1 MPLLKKHVMKEK
13 QILAVIDTNV
23 IVSALLSHDGKSNP
37 SIVLTNVIS
46 GNITPLYNEDIISE
60 YKDVLSRDKFPFR
73 QEDIE
78 STIDL
83 FVKKGILIDSTVP
96 IKENYPDLDDV
107 VFYEVAMSMDGTY
120 LVTGNI
126 KHFPINSMVV
136 TPAEMVE
143 ILKD

>member
-1 MPLLKKHVMKEK
+1 MKKK

-23 IVSALLSHDGKSNP
+23 IVSALLNHDGESNP
-37 SIVLTNVIS
+37 SIVLTSVIS
-46 GNITPLYNEDIISE
+46 GSITPLYNENILSE

-96 IKENYPDLDDV
+96 VKENFVDLDDV
-107 VFYEVAMSMDGTY
+107 VFYEVAMSMEGTY
-120 LVTGNI
+120 LITGNI
-126 KHFPINSMVV
+126 KHFPINSIVV

-143 ILKD
+143 KLKD

>member
-1 MPLLKKHVMKEK
+1 MKEK

-73 QEDIE
+73 QEDVE

>member
-1 MPLLKKHVMKEK
+1 MKEEK
-13 QILAVIDTNV
+13 ILAVIDTNV
-23 IVSALLSHDGKSNP
+23 IVSALLDHDRESNP
-37 SIVLTNVIS
+37 SIILDDILS
-46 GNITPLYNEDIISE
+46 GIITPLYNDEILSE
-60 YKDVLSRDKFPFR
+60 YRDVLSRDKFSFLKS
-73 QEDIE
+73 DIE
-78 STIDL
+78 NTLNL
-83 FVKKGILIDSTVP
+83 FLEKGIKVDTIVP
-96 IKENYPDLDDV
+96 VEDTFSDLDDV

>member
-1 MPLLKKHVMKEK
+1 MKEK

-23 IVSALLSHDGKSNP
+23 IVSALLNHDGESNP
-37 SIVLTNVIS
+37 SIVLTSVIS
-46 GNITPLYNEDIISE
+46 GSITPLYNENILSE

-73 QEDIE
+73 QEDVE

-96 IKENYPDLDDV
+96 IKENFPDLDDV
-107 VFYEVAMSMDGTY
+107 VFYEVAMSMEGTY

-126 KHFPINSMVV
+126 KHFPINSIVV

-143 ILKD
+143 KLKD

>member
-1 MPLLKKHVMKEK
+1 MKEK

-23 IVSALLSHDGKSNP
+23 IVSALLNHDGESNP
-37 SIVLTNVIS
+37 SIVLTNVIF

-107 VFYEVAMSMDGTY
+107 VFYEVAMSMEGTY

-126 KHFPINSMVV
+126 KHFPINSIVV
-136 TPAEMVE
+136 TPAEMVKK
-143 ILKD
+143 LKD

>member
-1 MPLLKKHVMKEK
+1 MKEK

>member
-1 MPLLKKHVMKEK
+1 MKEK

-23 IVSALLSHDGKSNP
+23 IVSALLNHDSESNP

-46 GNITPLYNEDIISE
+46 GNITPLYNEDILSE

-73 QEDIE
+73 QEDVE

-83 FVKKGILIDSTVP
+83 LVKKGILIDSTVP

-107 VFYEVAMSMDGTY
+107 VFYEVAMSMDSTY

>member
-1 MPLLKKHVMKEK
+1 MKEK

-107 VFYEVAMSMDGTY
+107 VLYEVAMSMDGTY

>member
-1 MPLLKKHVMKEK
+1 M
-13 QILAVIDTNV
+13 
-23 IVSALLSHDGKSNP
+23 
-37 SIVLTNVIS
+37 
-46 GNITPLYNEDIISE
+46 YNEDILSE

-73 QEDIE
+73 QEDVE

-96 IKENYPDLDDV
+96 IKENFPDLDDV
-107 VFYEVAMSMDGTY
+107 VFYEVAMSMEGTY

>member
-1 MPLLKKHVMKEK
+1 MKEK

-60 YKDVLSRDKFPFR
+60 YKDVLSRDNFPFR

-107 VFYEVAMSMDGTY
+107 VFYEVAMSMEGTY

>member
-1 MPLLKKHVMKEK
+1 MKEK

-23 IVSALLSHDGKSNP
+23 IVSALLNHDGESNP
-37 SIVLTNVIS
+37 SIVLTSVIS
-46 GNITPLYNEDIISE
+46 GSITPLYNENILSE

-73 QEDIE
+73 QEDVE

-96 IKENYPDLDDV
+96 IKDNFSDLDDV
-107 VFYEVAMSMDGTY
+107 VFYEVAMSMEGTY

-126 KHFPINSMVV
+126 KHFPINSIVV

-143 ILKD
+143 KLKD

>member
-1 MPLLKKHVMKEK
+1 MKEK

-23 IVSALLSHDGKSNP
+23 IVSALLNHDSESNP

-46 GNITPLYNEDIISE
+46 GNITPLYNEDILSE

-73 QEDIE
+73 QEDVE
-78 STIDL
+78 SIIDL

-107 VFYEVAMSMDGTY
+107 VFYEVAMSMDSTY